1 MWASAP
7 EVCFSSFSPEIRPFS
22 AACLAPA
29 KVTGRHCG
37 VCADPPRDRRFN
49 SGLLVTRPEPRDHP
63 MQQPIRASASE
74 CETICISGCNGVY
87 RERSFKSGGPPLGCL
102 CPMNARRSN
111 KLGKFLLA
119 SGTQLGHTSSQMP
132 SEFLP
137 FRPEPLNL
145 LMKVRRHFTQNVL
158 AEKLD
163 VNRKTIS
170 RWESRQIPLP
180 LYIEPALREI
190 LRGICDNQSPAT
202 SFTFI
207 DLFAGIGGIRKG
219 FESAGGRAV
228 FTSEWNPWAQQTYGA
243 NFGDEG
249 QLVGDIVG
257 FPTEEIPDH
266 DLLLAGFPSQPFSI
280 AGVSKKNSL
289 GRSHGF
295 G

>member
-1 MWASAP
+1 
-7 EVCFSSFSPEIRPFS
+7 
-22 AACLAPA
+22 
-29 KVTGRHCG
+29 
-37 VCADPPRDRRFN
+37 
-49 SGLLVTRPEPRDHP
+49 
-63 MQQPIRASASE
+63 
-74 CETICISGCNGVY
+74 
-87 RERSFKSGGPPLGCL
+87 
-102 CPMNARRSN
+102 
-111 KLGKFLLA
+111 
-119 SGTQLGHTSSQMP
+119 
-132 SEFLP
+132 
-137 FRPEPLNL
+137 
-145 LMKVRRHFTQNVL
+145 MKVRRHFTQNVL